1 VTPIASRGQ
10 RLSRRQRSG
19 GRRLSLRFTHT
30 VSRQTVTAATAEAA
44 GAGPPT
50 SRPGAPAERILAVD
64 DEPRYLEIIRFNLES
79 AGYQVSCAASGEA
92 ALETA
97 AAEEPD
103 LIVLDVMLPGIDGF
117 EVLTRVREHS
127 SCPVIMLTA
136 KGSDEDKVRG
146 LRLGADD
153 YVTKPFSAQELLA
166 RVEAVLR
173 RAHPPESSGREATTI
188 TVGDLHIDRP
198 SKRVTLAGT
207 EVRLSPTEYRLL
219 ECLGLSPGVLLS
231 RDELLEQVW
240 GKAYRGEDEILRVTL
255 WRLRQKL
262 ADDPSA
268 PRYIVTR
275 PGLGY
280 MLAGHGAV
288 TDP

>member
-1 VTPIASRGQ
+1 MR
-10 RLSRRQRSG
+10 
-19 GRRLSLRFTHT
+19 T
-30 VSRQTVTAATAEAA
+30 VSRQTVTSATAEAA
-44 GAGPPT
+44 NADPREERRGT
-50 SRPGAPAERILAVD
+50 PAERILAVD

-79 AGYQVSCAASGEA
+79 AGYRVLCAASGEA
-92 ALETA
+92 ALKAA

-117 EVLTRVREHS
+117 EVLTRVRERS

-136 KGSDEDKVRG
+136 KGSEEDKVRG

-173 RAHPPESSGREATTI
+173 RVHPPESSERERTTI
-188 TVGDLHIDRP
+188 SVGDLQIDRQR
-198 SKRVTLAGT
+198 KQVTLAGT

-219 ECLGLSPGVLLS
+219 ECLALNAGVLLS
-231 RDELLEQVW
+231 RDELLTQVW
-240 GKAYRGEDEILRVTL
+240 GKAYQGEDEILRVTL
-255 WRLRQKL
+255 WRLRHKL

-280 MLAGHGAV
+280 MLAAPG
-288 TDP
+288 

>member
-1 VTPIASRGQ
+1 MNESV
-10 RLSRRQRSG
+10 
-19 GRRLSLRFTHT
+19 
-30 VSRQTVTAATAEAA
+30 
-44 GAGPPT
+44 
-50 SRPGAPAERILAVD
+50 LAVD

-79 AGYQVSCAASGEA
+79 AGYRVECAASGED
-92 ALETA
+92 ALKTFA
-97 AAEEPD
+97 QGEPD
-103 LIVLDVMLPGIDGF
+103 LIVLDVMLPGLDGF
-117 EVLTRVREHS
+117 EVLGHIRERS

-136 KGSDEDKVRG
+136 KGSEEDKVRG

-173 RAHPPESSGREATTI
+173 RAHGGREGGEREPAVVI
-188 TVGDLHIDRP
+188 GDLRIDQQG
-198 SKRVTLAGT
+198 KQVTIAGS

-219 ECLGLSPGVLLS
+219 LCLALNAGVVLS
-231 RDELLEQVW
+231 RDELLMQVW
-240 GKAYRGEDEILRVTL
+240 GKAYKGEDEILRVAL

-262 ADDPSA
+262 EQDSSE

-280 MLAGHGAV
+280 MLAAE
-288 TDP
+288 

>member
-1 VTPIASRGQ
+1 MSREPATTVTGDGTD
-10 RLSRRQRSG
+10 G
-19 GRRLSLRFTHT
+19 GRDPDDHGL
-30 VSRQTVTAATAEAA
+30 
-44 GAGPPT
+44 
-50 SRPGAPAERILAVD
+50 PAERILAVD

-79 AGYQVSCAASGEA
+79 AGYRVTCAGSGEE
-92 ALETA
+92 ALEA
-97 AAEEPD
+97 VAAEEPD

-117 EVLTRVREHS
+117 EVLQRVRERS
-127 SCPVIMLTA
+127 TRPVIMLTA
-136 KGSDEDKVRG
+136 KGSEEDKVHG

-173 RAHPPESSGREATTI
+173 RARPPETGDHERTTI
-188 TVGDLHIDRP
+188 RVGDLLIDRQR
-198 SKRVTLAGT
+198 KQVTLADVD
-207 EVRLSPTEYRLL
+207 VRLSPTEYRLL
-219 ECLGLSPGVLLS
+219 ECLGLNVGVVLS
-231 RDELLEQVW
+231 RDELLTQVW

-262 ADDPSA
+262 ADDPSQ

-280 MLAGHGAV
+280 MLASS
-288 TDP
+288 D

>member
-1 VTPIASRGQ
+1 MTPTARRGQ
-10 RLSRRQRSG
+10 SVSRRQRAD
-19 GRRLSLRFTHT
+19 GRGRSLRFTRT
-30 VSRQTVTAATAEAA
+30 VSRQNVTSATAGAA
-44 GAGPPT
+44 SADL
-50 SRPGAPAERILAVD
+50 REERRGAPTERILVVD

-79 AGYQVSCAASGEA
+79 AGYRVSCEASGEA
-92 ALETA
+92 ALDA
-97 AAEEPD
+97 AGAEEHD

-117 EVLTRVREHS
+117 EVLTRVRERS
-127 SCPVIMLTA
+127 GCPVIMLTA
-136 KGSDEDKVRG
+136 KGAEQDKVRG

-173 RAHPPESSGREATTI
+173 RAHPSESSGRERTAI
-188 TVGDLHIDRP
+188 SVGDLAIDRQ
-198 SKRVTLAGT
+198 SKQVTLAGT

-219 ECLGLSPGVLLS
+219 ECLALNAGVLLS
-231 RDELLEQVW
+231 RDELLTQVW
-240 GKAYRGEDEILRVTL
+240 GKEYKGEDEILRVTL

-262 ADDPSA
+262 SDDPSS

-280 MLAGHGAV
+280 MFVAPA
-288 TDP
+288 